1 MLQVYLKYTW
11 AKPENTLGPY
21 LEKYVISIYLEKYTS
36 RIFLQVLFQD
46 TWSKYASSILTKV
59 LFKHCSRR
67 GRQVYLKESWRS
79 TYLAKYAGSTSSMVL
94 VEDLLEV
101 YLKRS
106 WTGILQAYLAK
117 YAVSTTLLGSNHRPL
132 EYMSTY
138 KTTELLDLRT
148 HISHKGPYY
157 TYRVLF
163 QVYFTY
169 TWSRLVKVR

>member
-1 MLQVYLKYTW
+1 MTQVCS
-11 AKPENTLGPY
+11 
-21 LEKYVISIYLEKYTS
+21 EKK
-36 RIFLQVLFQD
+36 
-46 TWSKYASSILTKV
+46 
-59 LFKHCSRR
+59 
-67 GRQVYLKESWRS
+67 RQVYLKESWRS

-163 QVYFTY
+163 QVYFKY
-169 TWSRLVKVR
+169 TSSILEVALSKYVNLRNLMLLVTMKVNVCMLFLSLLCSYRSIALVSSTMACILQQ